1 VIQVLTLNANAPVSD
16 PKMAANA
23 EVLAESQ
30 DVLMNLILWA
40 YQKRASTAVEAEEG
54 KSRLTVQCI
63 NRCRSLHSYL
73 FIGDLAQFCCIR
85 LKVANCSTDLIVG
98 YVLDIPVGIVICQHK
113 TLALPHRKFPNP
125 FCFMPALKADLAFR
139 RRAFP

>member
-40 YQKRASTAVEAEEG
+40 YQKRASTAVEPEEG
-54 KSRLTVQCI
+54 KSRLTVQCV
-63 NRCRSLHSYL
+63 
-73 FIGDLAQFCCIR
+73 LAQR
-85 LKVANCSTDLIVG
+85 EMERWRSPLE
-98 YVLDIPVGIVICQHK
+98 
-113 TLALPHRKFPNP
+113 
-125 FCFMPALKADLAFR
+125 
-139 RRAFP
+139 

>member
-63 NRCRSLHSYL
+63 N
-73 FIGDLAQFCCIR
+73 
-85 LKVANCSTDLIVG
+85 
-98 YVLDIPVGIVICQHK
+98 
-113 TLALPHRKFPNP
+113 
-125 FCFMPALKADLAFR
+125 
-139 RRAFP
+139 